1 MIYLK
6 FRTYWIGLVANWIQQ
21 KIGLVNFQKKKKKDI
36 IKYPICLERKQNVKN
51 RA

>member
-6 FRTYWIGLVANWIQQ
+6 FRTYWIGLIADWIKQ
-21 KIGLVNFQKKKKKDI
+21 KIGLVNFKKEKDI
-36 IKYPICLERKQNVKN
+36 RKYPICLERKKNVKN